1 MKISKEQL
9 SIISPCPHHQCSLS
23 LYRERCHVANVSIH
37 ERREK
42 MSLKGKNREWER
54 EAHHYTVCQGGLL
67 GRTASLWPVIGQ
79 RPALWPLI
87 GWLALTMWR
96 LLDYWVLSQLLSM
109 PHSKPGP
116 LPAASAPHS
125 ATTSTRT
132 HLTVFRNSL
141 YTRLRLRQRRN
152 LQ

>member
-1 MKISKEQL
+1 M
-9 SIISPCPHHQCSLS
+9 
-23 LYRERCHVANVSIH
+23 ANVSIH

-67 GRTASLWPVIGQ
+67 GRTASLCPVIGQ

-109 PHSKPGP
+109 PHSKPGT

-132 HLTVFRNSL
+132 HLTVFRDRL

-152 LQ
+152 LQCRLVNWVIELIKTVLQVKGIVCSCWRY